1 MCSSEHCLSCFVFI
15 VSVAFRAVR
24 SECRSIEKP
33 RVCVCHVEWGI
44 AIGPAKQNCCLSWHR
59 SKSQRS
65 GVVAAHWVHHFSLF
79 FVVNTLRHNSAFGA
93 GLAGHQR
100 TWKPN
105 QLSFAFA
112 RSIVVGYGTLVRVC
126 ANLSHP
132 IRLAAIIAGHAKILR
147 IVPALQAVGE
157 PHCITR

>member
-1 MCSSEHCLSCFVFI
+1 MGAANPCVAVNIVCRVSCSSCLLHFVQF
-15 VSVAFRAVR
+15 VQSAEALR
-24 SECRSIEKP
+24 SLVC
-33 RVCVCHVEWGI
+33 VCVCHAEWGI

-132 IRLAAIIAGHAKILR
+132 IGLAAINAGHAK
-147 IVPALQAVGE
+147 
-157 PHCITR
+157 H